1 MLVVVLILQYHGGS
15 LQVAYVNFEVVD
27 LEWRG
32 WGGAGWA
39 WGALV
44 VHPCSLGA
52 LFQHPLSCC
61 IVLGFLGLL
70 FED

>member
-1 MLVVVLILQYHGGS
+1 MTVVVLILRYNRVG
-15 LQVAYVNFEVVD
+15 VVN
-27 LEWRG
+27 LEWWG

-39 WGALV
+39 WRAFV
-44 VHPCSLGA
+44 VHPFSLGA